1 MDRTGVQDEA
11 PASCAD
17 RSHELW
23 CAADGPLATVRGKE
37 RATISGATM
46 GTCRC
51 EVLNVMSGD
60 VARDYARVH
69 LREVRKDGMGRRVHL
84 CDDAGVEW
92 VEERE
97 PGGYADD
104 ATVLRRLTR

>member
-1 MDRTGVQDEA
+1 
-11 PASCAD
+11 
-17 RSHELW
+17 
-23 CAADGPLATVRGKE
+23 
-37 RATISGATM
+37 M

-60 VARDYARVH
+60 VARDYTRVH

-84 CDDAGVEW
+84 CDEAGVEW
-92 VEERE
+92 IEERE

-104 ATVLRRLTR
+104 VTVLRRLTR